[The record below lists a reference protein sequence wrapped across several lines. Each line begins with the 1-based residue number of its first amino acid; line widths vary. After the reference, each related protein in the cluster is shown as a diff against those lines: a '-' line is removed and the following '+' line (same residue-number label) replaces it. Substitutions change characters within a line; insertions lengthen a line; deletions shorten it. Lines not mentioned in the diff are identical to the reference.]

1 MKSMWIRWRCAL
13 APVLACA
20 LLAACGGGSQV
31 TSFTPSRIIALGD
44 ESSVIVDVNAD
55 ANGRKYTVNA
65 LLSPTTDST
74 TLSCQ
79 GNPIWVQ
86 FVATAYHIVFPE
98 CNQQPNAVANPTGR
112 IRAQAGAHV
121 ADIPV
126 QIDAQVAE
134 SPFAP
139 SDFVTIQVGMHDIL
153 DAYAQFP
160 NVGEAE
166 LVTQLQASGASLGAQ
181 VNRIADTGAKVL
193 IATVTDVGIT
203 PFAINEL
210 IANSDTNRAAL
221 LQRLTQR
228 FNASL
233 RSTIENNGH
242 KIGLVL
248 ADEYFDNVITSGGGG
263 FTNLTTPVC
272 DLSQSHQVPPS
283 AFDCTV
289 NTLIPGGSATTYLW
303 ADNLL
308 LSAGGQSLLGQLAL
322 SRAQNNPF

>member
-1 MKSMWIRWRCAL
+1 MKSMWRGWRFAL
-13 APVLACA
+13 APILACA
-20 LLAACGGGSQV
+20 LVGGCGGGSPV
-31 TSFTPSRIIALGD
+31 TTFIPSRVIALGD
-44 ESSVIVDVNAD
+44 EFSVIVDVNAD

-86 FVATAYHIVFPE
+86 YLATAYHIVFPE

-121 ADIPV
+121 ADIPT

-134 SPFAP
+134 SPFTG
-139 SDFVTIQVGMHDIL
+139 SDFVTILVGMHDIL

-166 LVTQLQASGASLGAQ
+166 LVTQLQAAGAALGAQ
-181 VNRIADTGAKVL
+181 VNRVANTGAKVL
-193 IATVTDVGIT
+193 ISTVPDQGIT
-203 PFAINEL
+203 PFANAEL
-210 IANSDTNRAAL
+210 AANSDTNRAAL

-233 RSTIENNGH
+233 RSTIENDGR

-248 ADEYFDNVITSGGGG
+248 ADEYFDNIITAGGGG
-263 FTNLTTPVC
+263 FTNATTAVC
-272 DLSQSHQVPPS
+272 DLSQSHEVPPS

-289 NTLIPGGSATTYLW
+289 DTLIPGGNATSYLW
-303 ADNLL
+303 ADNFL
-308 LSAGGQSLLGQLAL
+308 LSAGGQTQLGQLAL